1 MTEDWTDCDNDGVA
15 LCETAGKTKLSS
27 RICNGLI
34 ILHTIGAFSYVIGIL
49 LADVDVTDR
58 TVELPLMMKME
69 YPFVIDTQRKY
80 SLVLVTQFVFV
91 MVCSWGAGLF
101 NALFLTLTLHVGSQ
115 INILLCWLSKLESK
129 DIENKHDSFVT
140 VTTKIIRKH
149 QKVINL
155 SENVEN
161 LYTYIALL
169 QFTSNIVMICS
180 LAFLI
185 VTAIG
190 SPDSTEQIL
199 RSLLFY
205 ALTNLEA
212 FIFCFAGEYLNN
224 KSKAIGNAAYNST
237 WYDMKT
243 KDSRVLLFII
253 LRSQRQ
259 LKLTAGKMTVL
270 SFEAYWIIALV
281 IDDICHCRYL
291 LMHLHSKDIF
301 DLMDCF
307 SSFLTQIKL
316 TTKLIIFWLNERRI
330 IKLIIRRKFFEILTI
345 MAEDWNDCASSNI
358 NMRET
363 ACKAK
368 LADRITNAM
377 FTLHTLTI
385 VAYSIGVLLAD
396 VDVTEQS
403 ELPLLLK
410 VELPVNINTKRMY
423 KMLLTMQFVHLIMS
437 GCGTG
442 LLNALLLT
450 LTLHVGGQMDILRC
464 WLSELVPRK
473 NEGSETVAVTTN
485 RIIRK
490 HQRIINFSEYIEDLY
505 TYIALVQFTSNT
517 VLICSLGFLI
527 VTASENINPDATEH
541 IVRSLLFY
549 TVTNLEAFIFCYA
562 GEYIKNKSKA
572 IGNAAYNSA
581 WYEMKP
587 KNSRNLIF
595 VILRAQKQLTLTVGK
610 IMDLSLESFTITLF
624 CHYRY
629 FLTHVHSAE
638 ILDLMDCLSSFLAYS
653 KIIIKFLVFWLNERK
668 FDEILTVMAEDW
680 NDCAN
685 SDISIRETTRK
696 AKISDRITNAIITL
710 HTTTVVAYCIGIIL
724 ADVDVTDTTKELPL
738 VNKIE
743 IPFDINTQFRYR
755 TVLITEFLLMIL
767 CGWAAGITN
776 SLLLTL
782 ILHTAG
788 QIEIMR
794 HWLMQLV
801 PRKNEDKH
809 KSAIGSPNAVE
820 QIMKSIL
827 FYTITNLEAFI
838 FCYAGEYLNNKSKEI
853 GVAAYNC
860 EWYDLKST
868 ESRILLFIILRSQ
881 KQLTLTVGKM
891 MDLSLQA
898 FTSVRFI

>member
-1 MTEDWTDCDNDGVA
+1 MTRKSTINRT
-15 LCETAGKTKLSS
+15 LKL
-27 RICNGLI
+27 
-34 ILHTIGAFSYVIGIL
+34 
-49 LADVDVTDR
+49 
-58 TVELPLMMKME
+58 M
-69 YPFVIDTQRKY
+69 
-80 SLVLVTQFVFV
+80 
-91 MVCSWGAGLF
+91 
-101 NALFLTLTLHVGSQ
+101 LTLCG
-115 INILLCWLSKLESK
+115 IWPG
-129 DIENKHDSFVT
+129 
-140 VTTKIIRKH
+140 TTCII
-149 QKVINL
+149 
-155 SENVEN
+155 
-161 LYTYIALL
+161 
-169 QFTSNIVMICS
+169 IC
-180 LAFLI
+180 
-185 VTAIG
+185 
-190 SPDSTEQIL
+190 
-199 RSLLFY
+199 R
-205 ALTNLEA
+205 
-212 FIFCFAGEYLNN
+212 
-224 KSKAIGNAAYNST
+224 
-237 WYDMKT
+237 
-243 KDSRVLLFII
+243 
-253 LRSQRQ
+253 
-259 LKLTAGKMTVL
+259 
-270 SFEAYWIIALV
+270 AYWIIALA
-281 IDDICHCRYL
+281 IDEICHCRYL
-291 LMHLHSKDIF
+291 LLHLHSNDLF

-307 SSFLTQIKL
+307 SSFLTQVKFTI
-316 TTKLIIFWLNERRI
+316 KLIIFWLNER
-330 IKLIIRRKFFEILTI
+330 KFFEILTM
-345 MAEDWNDCASSNI
+345 MAEDWNDCAGSNI

-368 LADRITNAM
+368 LANRITNAM

-464 WLSELVPRK
+464 WLNELVPQG
-473 NEGSETVAVTTN
+473 NEGSESVAVTTN

-527 VTASENINPDATEH
+527 VTAIGSPDATEH

-562 GEYIKNKSKA
+562 GEYLKNKSKA

-610 IMDLSLESFTITLF
+610 IMDLSLESFTSVRFIRNTQIMTRKSTLNRTLKFMLILCGIWPGASYILLCRIFWIVSLIVTLF

-629 FLTHVHSAE
+629 FLTHVYSAE

-653 KIIIKFLVFWLNERK
+653 KIIIKFLVFWLNQRK
-668 FDEILTVMAEDW
+668 FVEILTVMAEDW

-710 HTTTVVAYCIGIIL
+710 HTTTVVAYCIGIVL
-724 ADVDVTDTTKELPL
+724 ADVDVTDSTKELPL
-738 VNKIE
+738 VNKVE
-743 IPFDINTQFRYR
+743 IPFSINTQFTYR

-782 ILHTAG
+782 
-788 QIEIMR
+788 
-794 HWLMQLV
+794 
-801 PRKNEDKH
+801 
-809 KSAIGSPNAVE
+809 AIGSPNALE

-853 GVAAYNC
+853 GFAAYSST
-860 EWYDLKST
+860 WYNMKYKD
-868 ESRILLFIILRSQ
+868 SRVLLFIILRSQ
-881 KQLTLTVGKM
+881 KPLTLTAGKM
-891 MDLSLQA
+891 IDLSLQS
-898 FTSVRFI
+898 FTSIMNASGSYLSVLLAMQ